1 MFIPITD
8 SSFSMPPLYRAA
20 LHRVPPKNIRRAPYE
35 PTATPFFGTP
45 YPHFISVR
53 TPSLTI
59 EALLPHRLRGPK
71 APTVVIYLSP
81 APPNT
86 IQVTFCTAL
95 SVRYMHIPRPTLT
108 HPYIP
113 YEKKPSKE
121 NAENESCQAFT
132 TTATHRQGTASGS
145 SSKPSALSCKNP
157 KRAHRIK

>member
-113 YEKKPSKE
+113 YEKNRPKKTRKMKAARHLQLPPPTDKE
-121 NAENESCQAFT
+121 QRVAQARNLPLCHAKIRNE
-132 TTATHRQGTASGS
+132 
-145 SSKPSALSCKNP
+145 
-157 KRAHRIK
+157 RIA